1 MDAKCNF
8 ILCFF
13 LKKAIMWLFEI
24 SFREHKTD
32 FSPLMYMEEIQILRD
47 FMTKTSR
54 K

>member
-13 LKKAIMWLFEI
+13 LKKGIMWLFEI